1 MRRMKGEGSL
11 RKRPDGRWE
20 IRVMLGRDENG
31 KRKGISFYGKTKKE
45 VEANFEE

>member
-31 KRKGISFYGKTKKE
+31 KRNRMYKMY
-45 VEANFEE
+45 